1 MGVSRWKDGMD
12 SQYPGSLTYAFE
24 QLEQVSTSPFGDV
37 LRVYLCMGR
46 HHILQSRRRGGK
58 EDKLVVS
65 GRLKLK

>member
-1 MGVSRWKDGMD
+1 MGVSRWKVWTD

-24 QLEQVSTSPFGDV
+24 QLEQVSTGPFGDV

-46 HHILQSRRRGGK
+46 HHILQSRRRGEK
-58 EDKLVVS
+58 EDKLMQS

>member
-1 MGVSRWKDGMD
+1 MGVSRLIVWTD
-12 SQYPGSLTYAFE
+12 SQRPGSLTYAFE
-24 QLEQVSTSPFGDV
+24 QLEQISTGPFGDV

-58 EDKLVVS
+58 EDKLVQS